1 MYVFLRVCVCVCAC
15 VCVCGC
21 VCVHS
26 MMRNTLVKIS
36 LHSTGKKSKK
46 HISYIKY
53 EGEKGRNSETN

>member
-1 MYVFLRVCVCVCAC
+1 MSFCVCVCVCVCAC
-15 VCVCGC
+15 VVVC

-46 HISYIKY
+46 HISYIKN
-53 EGEKGRNSETN
+53 EREKGKNSETN